1 MKNINIL
8 YKCTIYIHIYLFI
21 YILIS
26 IFLSGT
32 DEDSSHRSVRPR
44 LNIRGGPNNYDASES
59 EHDIEGLPS
68 NDSSQPYASYLPSSS
83 PIRSS
88 SDDSVVNES
97 PSGSLSQSTR
107 RSQSFNSPLDSPN
120 PSQNIKSPMNSS
132 YSSSSSKPPS
142 SSSSSDECNGDTRPS
157 NAPSN
162 AEGDTRPSSA
172 DDSEEE
178 RQWNDFFYEPYSLSS
193 GSDSD
198 GRASIHD
205 DTAAEDELL
214 DPSYSPPEESS
225 SQGNSGSEQDNN
237 DEENIEPSIEQ
248 KRYDVVVKEIKDLQQ
263 KKHLSIDAMDR
274 ICDAFVL
281 GQLAAKAPMELI
293 LPFTSLHN
301 LDARYKII
309 QEQEAPIGAT
319 NKDDKIKS
327 YAMCKKCD
335 HLLEIKQVAN
345 CQCGKKHDNLM
356 RHKFKFNGEIDKHFS
371 KTCGSRNAPK
381 APNQRKC
388 PQAYACINETT
399 GSFNPIVSM
408 HTLNIK
414 SFIKD
419 FAKGEF
425 FESDMTDRFKY
436 QENYGVNGRMPW
448 DAPFWKE
455 LEIRIG
461 GAHWLSKANWQNFV
475 CFLTFDGFEK
485 SRGHGGHGGKLC
497 KYI

>member
-1 MKNINIL
+1 
-8 YKCTIYIHIYLFI
+8 
-21 YILIS
+21 
-26 IFLSGT
+26 
-32 DEDSSHRSVRPR
+32 
-44 LNIRGGPNNYDASES
+44 
-59 EHDIEGLPS
+59 
-68 NDSSQPYASYLPSSS
+68 
-83 PIRSS
+83 
-88 SDDSVVNES
+88 
-97 PSGSLSQSTR
+97 
-107 RSQSFNSPLDSPN
+107 
-120 PSQNIKSPMNSS
+120 MNSS

-157 NAPSN
+157 NAEGDTRPSNAEGDTRPSN

-178 RQWNDFFYEPYSLSS
+178 RQWNNFFYETFSS
-193 GSDSD
+193 SSAGSDSD

-263 KKHLSIDAMDR
+263 KKHLSIDSMDR

-436 QENYGVNGRMPW
+436 QENYGGNGKMPW

-461 GAHWLSKANWQNFV
+461 GAHWLSKANWQNIV